1 MLKVREL
8 TAGYGGSQVLFG
20 MDFEVQAGQAISLIG
35 RNGMGKTTTVR
46 TLMGMLPARGGHV
59 ELQGKTLGALAPH
72 AVARLGLGL
81 VPEGRR
87 VFGSLSVEE
96 NLLATARS
104 APGDKAWTLER
115 VMTLFERLRERRR
128 QSARTLSGGEQQMLA
143 IGRAL
148 MTNPKLLVLDVA
160 TEGLAPL
167 IRQEIW
173 RCLRALKGEGLT
185 IVVIDK
191 NLGEMASLL
200 DRHHIVE
207 KGRVVWSGTPDELK
221 ARGDLAQRYLGL

>member
-1 MLKVREL
+1 MLKVDGL
-8 TAGYGGSQVLFG
+8 TGGYGSSKVLFG
-20 MDFEVQAGQAISLIG
+20 MSFEAGEGEVISLIG

-148 MTNPKLLVLDVA
+148 MTNPKLLVLDEA

-173 RCLRALKGEGLT
+173 RCLRALKSEGLT

>member
-1 MLKVREL
+1 MLTVEGL
-8 TAGYGGSQVLFG
+8 TSGYGNSQVLFG
-20 MDFEVQAGQAISLIG
+20 MDFEVGAGQAVSLIG

-46 TLMGMLPARGGHV
+46 TLMGMLPTRGGRIV
-59 ELQGKTLGALAPH
+59 LQGTVLATLPPH
-72 AVARLGLGL
+72 AVARLGVGL

-96 NLLATARS
+96 NLLATARK
-104 APGDKAWTLER
+104 PTGGNGWTRER
-115 VMTLFERLRERRR
+115 VMTLFPRLSERRR

-148 MTNPKLLVLDVA
+148 MTNARLLVLDEA

-167 IRQEIW
+167 IRHEIW
-173 RCLRALKGEGLT
+173 GCLRTLKREGLT

-191 NLGEMASLL
+191 NLTEMASLL

-221 ARGDLAQRYLGL
+221 ARKDLAHRYLGI